1 MNTKRKVNETE
12 FKEMIQEGMSLSDIA
27 QYFEIAP
34 AYARQLAVKYGLVS
48 KKIRTPRR
56 KPEPLI
62 IVRPK
67 ISFEAFEETLS
78 QKISIQDICK
88 MFDIK
93 QDTARYWADCVNTG
107 VYPEGLAPV
116 PVVPVKI
123 SPDNNKQE
131 IIDIIREDIKNI
143 ISINDIKNIHGIA
156 KRLDIIMRNI

>member
-27 QYFEIAP
+27 QYFEIVP
-34 AYARQLAVKYGLVS
+34 AYARQLAVKYGLVP
-48 KKIRTPRR
+48 KKIRNPRR

-93 QDTARYWADCVNTG
+93 QDTARYWADCVNNGT
-107 VYPEGLAPV
+107 YPEGLAPV
-116 PVVPVKI
+116 PVKI
-123 SPDNNKQE
+123 SQDNNKQE
-131 IIDIIREDIKNI
+131 IIDIIKEDIKSI
-143 ISINDIKNIHGIA
+143 IRLNDIKNIHGIA
-156 KRLDIIMRNI
+156 KRLDIIIRNI